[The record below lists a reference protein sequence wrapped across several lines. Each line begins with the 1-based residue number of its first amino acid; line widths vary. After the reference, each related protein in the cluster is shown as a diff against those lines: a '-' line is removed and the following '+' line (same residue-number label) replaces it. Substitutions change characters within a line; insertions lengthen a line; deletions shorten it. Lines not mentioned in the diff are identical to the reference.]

1 MMAVAKAITQHG
13 LSKLTVKIMEVST
26 LISSSSNCP
35 TVP

>member
-26 LISSSSNCP
+26 LIAIGALAR
-35 TVP
+35 